1 MEALREVTVWAN
13 PGASN
18 HTYLLD
24 GMNMVAY
31 IKQGETTPFYFK
43 NPIRGFSKTGRKF
56 VRVDI
61 KLFGNIAKTNTTE
74 VSGSNGNKYIVD
86 KESGTCTCP
95 GFAFRRAC
103 KHLIAV

>member
-1 MEALREVTVWAN
+1 MEALKEVTDWGN
-13 PGASN
+13 PTTKN

-24 GMNMVAY
+24 GMNLIAF
-31 IKQGETTPFYFK
+31 IKQDETEPFFFK
-43 NPIRGFSKTGRKF
+43 KPIRGFSKTGRKF
-56 VRVDI
+56 VRTDI

-95 GFAFRRAC
+95 GFAFRRTC

>member
-1 MEALREVTVWAN
+1 MEALRETTVWST
-13 PGASN
+13 PGAVN
-18 HTYLLD
+18 HTYLID
-24 GMNMVAY
+24 GMNLIAM
-31 IKQGETTPFYFK
+31 IRNGETIPRFFK
-43 NPIRGFSKTGRKF
+43 KPIRGFSKTGRKF
-56 VRVDI
+56 VRTDI

-95 GFAFRRAC
+95 GFEFRRTC

>member
-31 IKQGETTPFYFK
+31 IKHGETTPFYFK
-43 NPIRGFSKTGRKF
+43 KPIRGFSKTGRTF

-61 KLFGNIAKTNTTE
+61 SLFGKKQNSTQIE
-74 VSGSNGNKYIVD
+74 VSGSNGSKYIVD
-86 KESGTCTCP
+86 KETKTCTCP
-95 GFAFRRAC
+95 GFVFRRAC
-103 KHLIAV
+103 KHVIAL